1 MRSIILAGASAFA
14 MAIPAVAQTTSQTAP
29 ASTVA
34 ADAEDDSEF
43 IIVTGSRIA
52 RANLD
57 SSVPVSTLSAAE
69 LTATGEVSVGDTLN
83 LLPSFRPTFSSQN
96 SGRFIGTA
104 GINALDLRG
113 QGTARTLV
121 LQNGRRHVTSQPGQN
136 TVDVN
141 TIPTDLIERVDVVT
155 GGNSGIYGS
164 DAVAGVVNFITKR
177 DFEGIGARAQAGIS
191 ERFDRPTY
199 FGSITVGKNF
209 GDGRGNI
216 AANAEYS
223 QSDPLYFRE
232 RDEDFGGFRGRDIFQ
247 LTQDTAFPSAEPA
260 AGDGRPDTTFT
271 RNIKNIGIS
280 TGGAFTSAC
289 PATLNLNPAPPAVPP
304 TQAQI
309 SANLARRGLNC
320 TGLFNAAGTTQFGK
334 VFVFA
339 PDGNLVENVVERDF
353 RPFGSGNAQ
362 GGLGS
367 TLRETGQLQTGTTRY
382 AGNILAHYDISDSFK
397 PFIEAKF
404 VRTESIQ
411 EGQPT
416 FSSGALSPSFSI
428 DNPFL
433 TTQARNLLVTSLAP
447 GATTFTTSRF
457 NVDFGGRGEKH
468 RRDLYRVVVG
478 AEGSFM
484 DSWRYEIAF
493 NYGRVD
499 TFYRT
504 EGNVATGRFTNAVTA
519 VRNPAGQIV
528 CSINN
533 DAITTNDDPGCA
545 PLNVFGNGAPSRAAL
560 DYILADTTRKQNAD
574 QMNAIAYVSG
584 DLEKLFTL
592 PGGPIGFVVGGEW
605 RSETSFSAFDAF
617 TRSGATFLN
626 AIGIFDPP
634 RLTVWEGFGEVRVP
648 ILKDVPFFQELT
660 VEGSIRA
667 SDYNVGG
674 TGTVIAFNAGGVWQ
688 PIDDLRIRGGYA
700 RAVRAPTQADLFG
713 ASTQTFLNG
722 LLDPCGQR
730 NITGNPNRVAN
741 CAAGGVPTTQTFNGT
756 TEPFTNVPNSGISGN
771 SGGNPDLEAEKS
783 TSWTVGGII
792 RPRFL
797 PGLVVAIDYYDIALS
812 NAINTILAQ
821 TVINQCYDSPDGI
834 DNQFCRAITRNP
846 NGTFAGQGNVLHAGG
861 VVEFPLTGSSF
872 LQGAFNYARQTT
884 RGIDLDLGFQSQGG
898 GDWRFN
904 ARALVSY
911 LLNRDNFT
919 SLTEP
924 NRATQQKLTPGD
936 PEWNAQLRLG
946 LGYKDIDFSW
956 NMRYVGKQTIS
967 TLFADQNIEQGRPPT
982 NADRF
987 PQVFYPEVSYH
998 DLRLQTKIGEN
1009 NRFYVGVDNVFDT
1022 LPPLDV
1028 LGTATGDAIYPNTGR
1043 FFYTGI
1049 EVKF

>member
-1 MRSIILAGASAFA
+1 MRTPVHRAILAGVSAFA
-14 MAIPAVAQTTSQTAP
+14 LATPALAQVAAP
-29 ASTVA
+29 APAPAAPVTTAA
-34 ADAEDDSEF
+34 ADEALEDEGMV
-43 IIVTGSRIA
+43 IVTGSRIA

-57 SSVPVSTLSAAE
+57 ASVPVTTLSAAE
-69 LTATGEVSVGDTLN
+69 LTATGEVSLGDTLN
-83 LLPSFRPTFSSQN
+83 LLPAFRPTFSSQN

-141 TIPTDLIERVDVVT
+141 TIPTDLVERVDVVT

-164 DAVAGVVNFITKR
+164 DAVAGVVNFIMKR
-177 DFEGIGARAQAGIS
+177 DFEGLGARAQAGIS
-191 ERFDRPTY
+191 SRFDRPTF
-199 FGSITVGKNF
+199 FGSITAGKNF
-209 GDGRGNI
+209 ADGRGNI
-216 AANAEYS
+216 AVNAEYS

-232 RDEDFGGFRGRDIFQ
+232 RDAEFGGFRGRDQFQ
-247 LTQDTAFPSAEPA
+247 LVQDTAFPVTEPA
-260 AGDGRPDTTFT
+260 AGDGRFDTEFL

-280 TGGAFTSAC
+280 TGGAYTSAC
-289 PATLNLNPAPPAVPP
+289 PAASP
-304 TQAQI
+304 TNA
-309 SANLARRGLNC
+309 ARRALNC
-320 TGLFNAAGTTQFGK
+320 TGIFNAAGTSEFGK

-339 PDGNLVENVVERDF
+339 PDGSLVENVVQRDF

-382 AGNILAHYDISDSFK
+382 AGNILAHYDISDGFK
-397 PFIEAKF
+397 PFVEAKF
-404 VRTESIQ
+404 VRTNSIQ

-416 FSSGALSPSFSI
+416 FSSGALSPNFSI
-428 DNPFL
+428 NNPFL
-433 TTQARNLLVTSLAP
+433 TPQARNTLVNSLAP

-468 RRDLYRVVVG
+468 TRDLYRVVVG
-478 AEGSFM
+478 AEGNFF
-484 DSWRYEIAF
+484 DTWRYEAAF

-504 EGNVATGRFTNAVTA
+504 EGNVATARFTNAVTA

-528 CSINN
+528 CSINA
-533 DAITTNDDPGCA
+533 DAVTTNDDPSCS
-545 PLNVFGNGAPSRAAL
+545 PLNIFGNGAPSRAAL
-560 DYILADTTRKQNAD
+560 DYVLVDTTRKQNAD

-626 AIGIFDPP
+626 AIGVFDPP
-634 RLTVWEGFGEVRVP
+634 RLTVWEGFGEIRIPV
-648 ILKDVPFFQELT
+648 LKDMPFFQELT
-660 VEGSIRA
+660 LEGSIRA
-667 SDYNVGG
+667 SDYNVGN

-688 PIDDLRIRGGYA
+688 PFDDLRIRGGYA
-700 RAVRAPTQADLFG
+700 RAIRAPTQGDLFG
-713 ASTQTFLNG
+713 ANSQTFLNG
-722 LLDPCGQR
+722 LIDPCSQR
-730 NITGNPNRVAN
+730 NISGNPNRVAN
-741 CAAGGVPTTQTFNGT
+741 CAAGGVPTTQTFTVGGVTT
-756 TEPFTNVPNSGISGN
+756 TEPFTNVPNSGISGFQ
-771 SGGNPDLEAEKS
+771 GGNPGLEAETS
-783 TSWTVGGII
+783 TSWTVGGVI
-792 RPRFL
+792 RPSFI
-797 PGLVVAIDYYDIALS
+797 PGLVLSVDYYDISLRD
-812 NAINTILAQ
+812 AINTILAQ

-846 NGTFAGQGNVLHAGG
+846 NGTFAGQGNVQHAGTF
-861 VVEFPLTGSSF
+861 VEFPLTGSSF

-884 RGIDLDLGFQSQGG
+884 RGIDFDLGFQSQGG
-898 GDWRFN
+898 SDWRFN
-904 ARALVSY
+904 ARAIVSY
-911 LLNRDNFT
+911 LLNRDEFT

-924 NRATQQKLTPGD
+924 NRATQEKLTQGD

-946 LGYKDIDFSW
+946 LGYKDVDFSW
-956 NMRYVGKQTIS
+956 NMRYVGKQTVAL
-967 TLFADQNIEQGRPPT
+967 LFADQNVEQGRPPT

-998 DLRLQTKIGEN
+998 DLRLQTKVGPDH
-1009 NRFYVGVDNVFDT
+1009 RFYIGVDNVFDQ
-1022 LPPLDV
+1022 LPPLDL
-1028 LGTATGDAIYPNTGR
+1028 LGTGAGDAIYTNTGR
-1043 FFYTGI
+1043 FFYVGV
-1049 EVKF
+1049 EMKF